1 MPARETKGRFD
12 VLRDGRQIE
21 PAKRL
26 RWATPNLVN
35 DILAD
40 QSRTPSGGRIIPDLV
55 ENHGPGRH
63 RT

>member
-1 MPARETKGRFD
+1 
-12 VLRDGRQIE
+12 
-21 PAKRL
+21 
-26 RWATPNLVN
+26 VN